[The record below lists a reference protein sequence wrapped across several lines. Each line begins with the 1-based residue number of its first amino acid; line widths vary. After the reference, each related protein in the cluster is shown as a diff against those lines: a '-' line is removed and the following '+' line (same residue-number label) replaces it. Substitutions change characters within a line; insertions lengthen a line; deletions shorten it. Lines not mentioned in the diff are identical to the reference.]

1 MHTFRDLPTPRLR
14 RCLLALC
21 GLTAATV
28 VAAQTPSPPAVDR
41 EVQQKFL
48 QADTNADGALSRE
61 EAVAAKFSFSR
72 SFDGIDA
79 DRNGQVTLYE
89 LGDAMQ
95 VRLRAWFSGVDAADR
110 DKDGELT
117 EAEAAAAPEV
127 GKIFKQADTN
137 QDNRLSQQEYETFH
151 RRDLYG
157 NVDLPYVVPNL
168 FEKKF

>member
-1 MHTFRDLPTPRLR
+1 MNRQLSP
-14 RCLLALC
+14 LLLLVGALTIPI
-21 GLTAATV
+21 GA
-28 VAAQTPSPPAVDR
+28 AAQTPSPPAVDE
-41 EVQQKFL
+41 EVQRKFL
-48 QADTNADGALSRE
+48 SADTNNDGSLSRE
-61 EAVAAKFSFSR
+61 EATAAKFSFSR

-79 DRNGQVTLYE
+79 DRNGQVTLFE
-89 LGDAMQ
+89 LGDALQ
-95 VRLRAWFSGVDAADR
+95 SRLRGWSSGLDAADR

-117 EAEAAAAPEV
+117 EAEAATSPEL

-137 QDNRLSQQEYETFH
+137 RDNRLSQEEYETFQ